1 MPFPGRIVAPRNW
14 GLLRSADCGL
24 SKITAGSP
32 PMEIG
37 VDSAAR
43 EPALAARGLER
54 CPEEAWTATTAA
66 ASTRIKI
73 NPCFVIESSFSA
85 ENVYLTRSVTNCDMA
100 AIFENLIPRFAT
112 ASKNLS
118 NRLLP
123 HCVAYLFQCA
133 LDGSLV

>member
-85 ENVYLTRSVTNCDMA
+85 ENVYLTRSVTNCDVA
-100 AIFENLIPRFAT
+100 AIFEKPYTEIRD
-112 ASKNLS
+112 SKQEPLQQTPAA
-118 NRLLP
+118 LL
-123 HCVAYLFQCA
+123 CI
-133 LDGSLV
+133 LVSVCTQRQPG